1 LNRDRSAAEIST
13 EKEWID
19 LARDYLHDRITKAE
33 FEKRKLRLELRGL
46 KIEKVSS
53 PKVPSVVN
61 TAVKTF
67 NGSAVQVQEE
77 SQRGCPVEK
86 NG

>member
-1 LNRDRSAAEIST
+1 MNRDRTASEIST

-33 FEKRKLRLELRGL
+33 FEKRKMRLELKNL

-53 PKVPSVVN
+53 PKVPPVVN
-61 TAVKTF
+61 AAVKTF
-67 NGSAVQVQEE
+67 KGSAAQVQEE
-77 SQRGCPVEK
+77 SERGCPAEK
-86 NG
+86 L